1 MPENNKHIKPYTA
14 ADIQRYL
21 KRQMTMPERHA
32 IEKAALED
40 PFLAEAIEGYMQHNA
55 PALSSDIENLRK
67 RLQKKNDTKVIP
79 LRKRKIWWSAA
90 AAILIILGTGISWYW
105 LAPTE
110 NNIAQQKQKEQKI
123 APVKETQAT
132 TKLRAPATDSLD
144 IATEESKTSEKNI
157 LPATAPE
164 KKAPIPLP
172 STSQKTK
179 QPPAPQAAIKKEIP
193 ENASQQDVAAAN
205 SRAATP
211 KAFRPE
217 QEESESDKNIATQ
230 RREKSAP
237 AATQKN
243 TSDFFNTIILT
254 GKITDNNNNPL
265 PFVNIRIGNTASGTY
280 SDARGYFKLIS
291 GDTLLT
297 VHLKSAG
304 FEPRQV
310 VLHAG
315 APSTNIVLQ
324 PEKNALAEV
333 VVSGYGAAKKKAV
346 TADENAGAAL
356 ASPVAEPADGWGNY
370 DIYLVNNTRLPG
382 TVPNADRGFVD
393 LSFTVDKYG
402 LLSNFK
408 IIHSTCPQCNK
419 EAIRVVKE
427 GPLWKLSEGN
437 SPATV
442 TLSVQF

>member
-14 ADIQRYL
+14 EDIQRYL
-21 KRQMTMPERHA
+21 NRQMTMPERHA
-32 IEKAALED
+32 LEKAALED

-193 ENASQQDVAAAN
+193 ENASQQ
-205 SRAATP
+205 
-211 KAFRPE
+211 E
-217 QEESESDKNIATQ
+217 
-230 RREKSAP
+230 
-237 AATQKN
+237 
-243 TSDFFNTIILT
+243 
-254 GKITDNNNNPL
+254 ITDNNNNPL

-346 TADENAGAAL
+346 TADENAGTAP

>member
-40 PFLAEAIEGYMQHNA
+40 PFLAEAIEGYMQHNT

-67 RLQKKNDTKVIP
+67 RLQKKNVTKIIP
-79 LRKRKIWWSAA
+79 LRNRKIWWSAA
-90 AAILIILGTGISWYW
+90 AAVLIVLGTGISWYW

-123 APVKETQAT
+123 APVKETQAAT
-132 TKLRAPATDSLD
+132 ELRATTTDSMN
-144 IATEESKTSEKNI
+144 IALEESKASEKNAA
-157 LPATAPE
+157 PASAPE
-164 KKAPIPLP
+164 
-172 STSQKTK
+172 
-179 QPPAPQAAIKKEIP
+179 KKEIP

-211 KAFRPE
+211 KAFPPK
-217 QEESESDKNIATQ
+217 QEEAESDKNIAAPG
-230 RREKSAP
+230 REKSAP

-243 TSDFFNTIILT
+243 TSDFFNAIILT

-280 SDARGYFKLIS
+280 SDARGNFKVVS

-297 VHLKSAG
+297 IHLKSTG

-310 VLHAG
+310 ILHAS
-315 APSTNIVLQ
+315 APSANIVLQ

-333 VVSGYGAAKKKAV
+333 VVSGYGTAKKKAV
-346 TADENAGAAL
+346 TADENAGAAP
-356 ASPVAEPADGWGNY
+356 ANPVAEPADGWGNY

-382 TVPNADRGFVD
+382 TVPNANRGFVD
-393 LSFTVDKYG
+393 LSFTVDQYG
-402 LLSNFK
+402 RLSDFK
-408 IIHSTCPQCNK
+408 IIHSTCLQCNK

-427 GPLWKLSEGN
+427 GPLWKLMEGN
-437 SPATV
+437 SPAKV